1 MFFKLNTHQ
10 IFLQKYPKCCSRLRI
25 SQREKKW
32 PATHVPRLRGGAPGS
47 PGLLGSWGLP
57 ALQGSHVV
65 CCHVDVSSIP
75 TLIDNFGSKSSRKSW
90 RRTVHVSDSAW
101 VAAQA
106 GLCKENRQGPLSP
119 ASLGFG
125 SRPSS
130 FQAMKGQPVP
140 GGAHRELLLSSTLS
154 IHT

>member
-1 MFFKLNTHQ
+1 MLFSTTYFTT
-10 IFLQKYPKCCSRLRI
+10 
-25 SQREKKW
+25 REKVASYSCPAPPRRCPRFSW
-32 PATHVPRLRGGAPGS
+32 PAGQLGAASSSGITRAS
-47 PGLLGSWGLP
+47 
-57 ALQGSHVV
+57 AQFV

-154 IHT
+154 VHT